1 MLSLRVSKPKL
12 RIPCFFV
19 LLKKTTKKNNLYSN
33 HWPLGLLSEHCIAAE
48 AQSIYRPWETVM
60 ELYTDGTLCITF
72 VFVLFFT
79 RHWAMAAIH
88 RGSQMQ
94 TKCRIQT
101 LQVVIS
107 LLRSSMECAHWEGT
121 VGCNPKTRGLYYS
134 LILGLPVWLPEPQG
148 TASIL
153 DRITYHVLL
162 YTILF
167 SVTNSGSR

>member
-19 LLKKTTKKNNLYSN
+19 SLKKQQQKKNLYSN

-60 ELYTDGTLCITF
+60 ELCTDGTLCITF
-72 VFVLFFT
+72 FFFFFT

-107 LLRSSMECAHWEGT
+107 LLRSSMECPHWEST

-134 LILGLPVWLPEPQG
+134 QILGLPVWLPEPQG
-148 TASIL
+148 TVSIL

>member
-1 MLSLRVSKPKL
+1 MLSLCVSKPKL

-19 LLKKTTKKNNLYSN
+19 LLKKQQKKLRFQ
-33 HWPLGLLSEHCIAAE
+33 PLTSGTLVRALHRRWSPKHLPTMRD
-48 AQSIYRPWETVM
+48 S
-60 ELYTDGTLCITF
+60 DGTLYWWDTVYYF
-72 VFVLFFT
+72 FFFFFT

-107 LLRSSMECAHWEGT
+107 LLRSSMECPHWEGT

-134 LILGLPVWLPEPQG
+134 QILGLPVWLPEPQG
-148 TASIL
+148 TVSIL

-167 SVTNSGSR
+167 SVTNGGSR